1 MTTAKRDREL
11 EGELA
16 ALTAE
21 RFPGIDIRIEHSD
34 RWQRMSVT
42 FRWAGFGDL
51 LPEERFHRLQ
61 SVIPDA
67 FRERKLTGFVW
78 LELAEGETIDGF
90 LKLPRSE
97 DVAEREAELYEKMT
111 GSDFFGGLKKALGRS
126 AMKSCPGD
134 LSTSAGVLKEA
145 GWPKR
150 DVEAGKLVFIRHGAY
165 CDCQVLES
173 VAPALK
179 ENYGA

>member
-1 MTTAKRDREL
+1 MTKAKRDRKL
-11 EGELA
+11 EEELA
-16 ALTAE
+16 GLVAE
-21 RFPGIDIRIEHSD
+21 RFPGVDIHVEHSD

-42 FRWAGFGDL
+42 FRWAGFANL

-61 SVIPDA
+61 SVIPDG
-67 FRERKLTGFVW
+67 FREQKLTGFVW

-111 GSDFFGGLKKALGRS
+111 ASDFFGGLKKALGKP

-134 LSTSAGVLKEA
+134 LSTSAGVLKKA
-145 GWPKR
+145 GWSKG

-173 VAPALK
+173 VGPALM